1 MANVIL
7 NRSRKIIKIIK
18 TLDLNKQTAELI
30 NVVQVTPCL
39 TESMGRA
46 GRAINWT

>member
-7 NRSRKIIKIIK
+7 YRSRKIIK
-18 TLDLNKQTAELI
+18 TLDLNIQTAELI
-30 NVVQVTPCL
+30 NVVQVTPYL